1 MKQNKAQKVKRDLN
15 FHLTNDLLPV
25 FSASTSKQ
33 VIGHK
38 AFYSLT
44 EFSLNGPETFLRL
57 IDSEEWL

>member
-33 VIGHK
+33 VIVI
-38 AFYSLT
+38 S
-44 EFSLNGPETFLRL
+44 RQ
-57 IDSEEWL
+57 I